1 MTKLETLYASIK
13 GLEKVGLTLTD
24 EMLKKADE
32 LEEQLIKTEILPT
45 LSKDI
50 EPRLSQI
57 QRELVLVVEY
67 KPGEPIS
74 VALSRKP
81 NIPELLDAKRLEPDP
96 QVEHKEFGPR
106 ASKNEKKAPKT
117 GLCVYRR
124 DGSILQER
132 DAATTFV
139 AAIVEAGPLRVRQLG
154 LKHCRINIVSTTK
167 DKKYSDAQRE
177 VERGLYVL
185 THSSTKAKKNILDQ
199 ISETFQLGWKVEIVK
214 KA

>member
-32 LEEQLIKTEILPT
+32 LEEQLIKAEVLPT

-74 VALSRKP
+74 VALSRKT
-81 NIPELLDAKRLEPDP
+81 NIAELLEAKRLEPDP

-106 ASKNEKKAPKT
+106 TTKQEKKAPDT
-117 GLCVYRR
+117 GLCV
-124 DGSILQER
+124 
-132 DAATTFV
+132 
-139 AAIVEAGPLRVRQLG
+139 IVETVPSYKNTMLQPPLLLPLWRQVLFVFVN
-154 LKHCRINIVSTTK
+154 LVLNIAELT
-167 DKKYSDAQRE
+167 
-177 VERGLYVL
+177 LYRPPKIRSMVML
-185 THSSTKAKKNILDQ
+185 S
-199 ISETFQLGWKVEIVK
+199 VK
-214 KA
+214 

>member
-32 LEEQLIKTEILPT
+32 LEEQLIKTEVLPT

-74 VALSRKP
+74 VALSRKT
-81 NIPELLDAKRLEPDP
+81 NIAELLEAKRLEPDP
-96 QVEHKEFGPR
+96 PVEHKVNNTPR
-106 ASKNEKKAPKT
+106 KKKQDIAPRTAIKVT
-117 GLCVYRR
+117 MP
-124 DGSILQER
+124 DGTVLQENN
-132 DAATTFV
+132 AAMTL
-139 AAIVEAGPLRVRQLG
+139 VETIRRIGVERVRQVCEQSEGKL
-154 LKHCRINIVSTTK
+154 LRPNKVLLVSNTIDKNMKHRKSPFIVM
-167 DKKYSDAQRE
+167 
-177 VERGLYVL
+177 VL
-185 THSSTKAKKNILDQ
+185 N
-199 ISETFQLGWKVEIVK
+199 GM
-214 KA
+214 

>member
-32 LEEQLIKTEILPT
+32 LEEQLIKTEVLPT

-74 VALSRKP
+74 VALSRKS
-81 NIPELLDAKRLEPDP
+81 NIAELLEAKRLEPDP
-96 QVEHKEFGPR
+96 QVEHKVFGPR
-106 ASKNEKKAPKT
+106 TTKQEKKAPAT
-117 GLCVYRR
+117 ELCVYRR
-124 DGSILQER
+124 DGSILQEN

-139 AAIVEAGPLRVRQLG
+139 AAIVEAGPLRVRQLD
-154 LKHCRINIVSTTK
+154 LKYCRINIVSTTK
-167 DKKYSDAQRE
+167 DQKYGHAQRE
-177 VERGLYVL
+177 IERGLYVL
-185 THSSTKAKKNILDQ
+185 THSNTKDKKKMLDR
-199 ISETFQLGWKVEIVK
+199 ISNALHLGWTVEIIDK
-214 KA
+214 

>member
-32 LEEQLIKTEILPT
+32 LEEQLTKTEVLPT

-74 VALSRKP
+74 VALSRKT
-81 NIPELLDAKRLEPDP
+81 NIAEQLEAKRLELDP
-96 QVEHKEFGPR
+96 QVEHKELGPR
-106 ASKNEKKAPKT
+106 ATKQEKKAPGT
-117 GLCVYRR
+117 ELCVYRK
-124 DGSILQER
+124 DGVLYYKMLPPPLLPLLLKLAPFVFANLVSNTVVSISFRPPKTKSTVMLS
-132 DAATTFV
+132 
-139 AAIVEAGPLRVRQLG
+139 VR
-154 LKHCRINIVSTTK
+154 
-167 DKKYSDAQRE
+167 
-177 VERGLYVL
+177 
-185 THSSTKAKKNILDQ
+185 
-199 ISETFQLGWKVEIVK
+199 
-214 KA
+214 

>member
-32 LEEQLIKTEILPT
+32 LEEQLIKTEVLPT

-74 VALSRKP
+74 VALSRKS
-81 NIPELLDAKRLEPDP
+81 NIAELLEAKRLEPDP
-96 QVEHKEFGPR
+96 QV
-106 ASKNEKKAPKT
+106 
-117 GLCVYRR
+117 
-124 DGSILQER
+124 
-132 DAATTFV
+132 
-139 AAIVEAGPLRVRQLG
+139 
-154 LKHCRINIVSTTK
+154 STRCL
-167 DKKYSDAQRE
+167 DHAQRNRKRKLLALGCAFF
-177 VERGLYVL
+177 VETGPSYKNTMLLPPLLLPLWRLTLFVFVNLVLNIAALTLYRPPKIRSMVML
-185 THSSTKAKKNILDQ
+185 S
-199 ISETFQLGWKVEIVK
+199 VK
-214 KA
+214 